1 MKNMFSI
8 KARLASFKNAWR
20 GVTVL
25 VRQEHNAWIHCA
37 MSVLVIIAGGTRK
50 ARKRLRAF
58 FVLI

>member
-1 MKNMFSI
+1 MKNTFSI

-20 GVTVL
+20 GVKVF

-37 MSVLVIIAGGTRK
+37 MSVLVIIAGTRK
-50 ARKRLRAF
+50 ARNRLRAF